1 MSDKFKLPY
10 LILGLG
16 IGIIITNLLYSINP
30 KVEYREYTE
39 EEIVSLAK
47 ELGMVFVKDNI
58 STSEEKTEDLK
69 DASEELILIIE
80 SGDTSEEVSNKLYQ
94 LGIVENGQD
103 FHEFAKEKNLEKK
116 IRVGTYKLSPDMD
129 YDTIIKIIT
138 KSL

>member
-47 ELGMVFVKDNI
+47 ELGMVFVKEI
-58 STSEEKTEDLK
+58 GR
-69 DASEELILIIE
+69 AH
-80 SGDTSEEVSNKLYQ
+80 V
-94 LGIVENGQD
+94 
-103 FHEFAKEKNLEKK
+103 
-116 IRVGTYKLSPDMD
+116 
-129 YDTIIKIIT
+129 
-138 KSL
+138 